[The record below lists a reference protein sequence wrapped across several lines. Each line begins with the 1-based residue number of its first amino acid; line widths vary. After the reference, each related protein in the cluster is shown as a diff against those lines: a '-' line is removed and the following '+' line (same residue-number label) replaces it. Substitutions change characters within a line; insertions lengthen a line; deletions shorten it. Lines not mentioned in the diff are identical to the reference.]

1 MDGTGGK
8 PKAACSLSY
17 VEYRPSTKTRDIT
30 YAQKYIQNMYPNVGL
45 VEETKGGGKEGKK
58 DSE

>member
-1 MDGTGGK
+1 MWNIDPIKMQEILYVYKYVQSMDAK
-8 PKAACSLSY
+8 
-17 VEYRPSTKTRDIT
+17 
-30 YAQKYIQNMYPNVGL
+30 VGL